1 MPPRN
6 PKGPHV
12 NPGKTYKRSYV
23 ACVSCRA
30 RKVRCLLGDEP
41 PCAKCEREHREC
53 VFEASGKVGKHRQA
67 PRWSLVQGH
76 APESLHRTR
85 IQERPSDTG
94 HRHEDRTPRV
104 ISTAASEPDPHH
116 LPGSDGQDN
125 PSLSGRVMSTI
136 LARPSDAL
144 DVLFDAARAD
154 VGESSSS
161 HAMDQ
166 AGTIRDK
173 SPTVV
178 SASGLVSVS
187 GLSHP
192 SEDVLDL
199 WDRCRF
205 VRQGWFTAQEAV
217 TYIDLFYK
225 YLAPLSPVPTV
236 AYCDHK
242 NHEQLIVEEPMLCC
256 TMLMIASRYFVLPGA
271 GGISRS
277 HFIHHRLWQYCELL
291 IRRIMFGQEKY
302 STAKTRIVGSIES
315 LILISDWNPRSVH
328 FPPET
333 EGWDGELIS
342 PAYDRR
348 NRLQTSEDV
357 PLIRWREDVFEPAKR
372 SERMSWMLL
381 GAGVTLGY
389 ELGVFA
395 DGYSNTPPLANSQTV
410 RVYRARKLLYTY
422 VTQMAV
428 KMGCPSPIPDSIL
441 FIPDASQGNITD
453 PISRQWE
460 VYMKSW
466 TELTRLMKTASAL
479 FFQSIP
485 HVKQQLSSGHYNT
498 LLQHF
503 TPSLAKW
510 HDEFN
515 NATDTPKDLR
525 PLLLIEYHH
534 LKAYTSALAIQ
545 AVVERAVARG
555 VSWMGDTSRESLD
568 TCLLPHDQDFIRDV
582 IQSSRRVLE
591 IATHM
596 AADGMLRY
604 APLRTL
610 VCVTSSSVY
619 LLKAISLGAHHTDL
633 QASLYTLDRCI
644 LALRSSGTDDMDF
657 SLRYARLIEKH
668 VDRFRANFISECVKT
683 INPDHHRCNVQTPE
697 PLTMAHPRGQPHMHS
712 ASSGYPDHQSTDAFV
727 TPEMN
732 SWWAQ
737 PFDPNIAPFNFNG
750 EGVSIGLE
758 LDSLDF
764 LLNLP
769 QVGGE

>member
-1 MPPRN
+1 MAPSNQDRALASR
-6 PKGPHV
+6 
-12 NPGKTYKRSYV
+12 GKTYKRGYL

-30 RKVRCLLGDEP
+30 RKVRCVLGDRP

-53 VFEASGKVGKHRQA
+53 VFEASRKAGKHRQP
-67 PRWSLVQGH
+67 PRWSLAQDHTSKSPQGQ
-76 APESLHRTR
+76 S
-85 IQERPSDTG
+85 IQERPSESWRRDA
-94 HRHEDRTPRV
+94 DRSPRV
-104 ISTAASEPDPHH
+104 ISSVASEPDPHH
-116 LPGSDGQDN
+116 LTDSDAHDN

-144 DVLFDAARAD
+144 DVLFDAARPD
-154 VGESSSS
+154 VGESPSS
-161 HAMDQ
+161 Q
-166 AGTIRDK
+166 ARDRDK
-173 SPTVV
+173 TQTVV

-236 AYCDHK
+236 AYSDHT

-256 TMLMIASRYFVLPGA
+256 TLLMIASRYFVLPGA

-348 NRLQTSEDV
+348 NRLQTSEDI

-381 GAGVTLGY
+381 GAAVTLGY
-389 ELGVFA
+389 ELGVFS
-395 DGYSNTPPLANSQTV
+395 DGYSNTPPLANGQAV

-428 KMGCPSPIPDSIL
+428 RMGCPSPLPDSIL
-441 FIPDASQGNITD
+441 FIADASQAIITE
-453 PISRQWE
+453 PTNRKWE
-460 VYMKSW
+460 GYMKSW
-466 TELTRLMKTASAL
+466 TELTHLMKTASAM

-485 HVKQQLSSGHYNT
+485 HVKQQLLSGHYST
-498 LLQHF
+498 LLQHYAS
-503 TPSLAKW
+503 SLTKW
-510 HDEFN
+510 HDEFYRS
-515 NATDTPKDLR
+515 TDTTKALR

-534 LKAYTSALAIQ
+534 LRAYTSALAIQ

-555 VSWMGDTSRESLD
+555 VSWIGETSRESLD
-568 TCLLPHDQDFIRDV
+568 ACLLPHDQDFIRDV
-582 IQSSRRVLE
+582 ILSSSKVLE

-596 AADGMLRY
+596 AAEGMLRY
-604 APLRTL
+604 VPLRTL

-619 LLKAISLGAHHTDL
+619 LLKAISLGVHHTDL
-633 QASLYTLDRCI
+633 QASLHTMDQCI
-644 LALRSSGTDDMDF
+644 VALRSSGTDDMDF

-668 VDRFRANFISECVKT
+668 VDRFRANFVSDHVAT
-683 INPDHHRCNVQTPE
+683 IHPDHQRYHLQTPDA
-697 PLTMAHPRGQPHMHS
+697 LTAAQPDGQPHMYS
-712 ASSGYPDHQSTDAFV
+712 ASSSYPGQQSTDAFA
-727 TPEMN
+727 TPPMN

-750 EGVSIGLE
+750 EGISIGFE